1 MNPFGKTILIS
12 FIKKHSHNLDVPL
25 RKNFGSGYPLY
36 LLGRTP
42 PQEDAAAIPHA
53 KRLLIKDSFQ
63 FFFKFFHPRDAMI
76 QGGWY

>member
-1 MNPFGKTILIS
+1 MNPFGKTIPIS

-42 PQEDAAAIPHA
+42 PQEDAAPIPHVQ
-53 KRLLIKDSFQ
+53 LLTTPFLNQNTNEYHTRIST
-63 FFFKFFHPRDAMI
+63 I
-76 QGGWY
+76 